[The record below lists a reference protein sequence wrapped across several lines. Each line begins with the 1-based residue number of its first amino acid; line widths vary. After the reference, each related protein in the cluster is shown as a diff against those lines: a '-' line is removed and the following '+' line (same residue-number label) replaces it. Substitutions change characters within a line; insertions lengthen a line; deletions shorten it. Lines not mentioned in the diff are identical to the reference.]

1 MDSWT
6 SREHRCVCGKLIFKG
21 LILEGAVEFKCR
33 YCGRISVVEGI
44 LNRQEFY
51 TIILNKDCQIINISE
66 SAIRLLGYPRDNL
79 IGRGIET
86 IETIDTDTCRK
97 IFEKIK
103 TVKSILLKTNYKKYS
118 KELIPVNTKV
128 IFFKQREREYALIIF
143 NLIKN
148 ESAKRKES
156 SDYGDITAH
165 LDVFGNINFIE
176 MTEGAINLF
185 KYKKEEILQR
195 SVFDFFSEKDKEKK
209 IKNFQQAVIEEK
221 SLRVNNTLIN
231 KDGEK
236 ISVSSYLIPY
246 YDNFGIFCGFESTG
260 WIK

>member
-21 LILEGAVEFKCR
+21 LILEGVVEFKCR

-44 LNRQEFY
+44 LNKQAFC
-51 TIILNKDCQIINISE
+51 TIILNNDCQIINISE
-66 SAIRLLGYPRDNL
+66 SAVRLLGYPRDSL
-79 IGRGIET
+79 IGHGIET
-86 IETIDTDTCRK
+86 IEEINVNTCRK
-97 IFEKIK
+97 LFEKIK
-103 TVKSILLKTNYKKYS
+103 TVKSILLKTNYKKYN

-165 LDVFGNINFIE
+165 LDTLGNINFIE
-176 MTEGAINLF
+176 MTEEAINLF

-209 IKNFQQAVIEEK
+209 IRNFQQVVAEEK
-221 SLRVNNTLIN
+221 SLRVNNTLIT
-231 KDGEK
+231 KDGK
-236 ISVSSYLIPY
+236 SVSISSYLIPY
-246 YDNFGIFCGFESTG
+246 YDNFGMFCGFESTG

>member
-1 MDSWT
+1 
-6 SREHRCVCGKLIFKG
+6 
-21 LILEGAVEFKCR
+21 
-33 YCGRISVVEGI
+33 
-44 LNRQEFY
+44 
-51 TIILNKDCQIINISE
+51 
-66 SAIRLLGYPRDNL
+66 
-79 IGRGIET
+79 
-86 IETIDTDTCRK
+86 
-97 IFEKIK
+97 
-103 TVKSILLKTNYKKYS
+103 
-118 KELIPVNTKV
+118 
-128 IFFKQREREYALIIF
+128 
-143 NLIKN
+143 
-148 ESAKRKES
+148 
-156 SDYGDITAH
+156 
-165 LDVFGNINFIE
+165 

-209 IKNFQQAVIEEK
+209 IKNFQQVVIEEK